1 MSALSIQPPFPI
13 FTGIDGQPLENG
25 YVWIG
30 VANLDPEGNPITVYW
45 DEALTIPAPQPIR
58 TVSGYPARAGSPAR
72 LYVNSD
78 YSIRVLDKNG
88 TLVYGAPESTE
99 LLSSAF
105 ITFVQSGAGTVERT
119 VQAKLRETVSVKDF
133 GAVGDGVMDDT
144 AAIQSAINATS
155 FTGARL
161 YIPAG
166 DWLINNSIELKDNT
180 FIYGDGYAT
189 KLIYSGNG
197 YAMHNP
203 NKLTTTA
210 SRVCGENFAIFSAN
224 GNGLDTE
231 GLFEFTFEAIYLIGN
246 TSSVGSGTIG
256 VHTGWSAG
264 SSGQPSWWG
273 SLHIIELRG
282 FDTGWLGNPNS
293 NALKVT
299 INRIRQPMAV
309 PVYLAPPSGVNVSSG
324 IDITILDIGNNTGAT
339 SVFCDARNVRL
350 WMRHEASNSV
360 AFHLGANH
368 RSIDATWS
376 STAANVTQIVDGLY
390 VDGVVRSR
398 LTGAYTYKIQEGY
411 RTRQLGKNRLDSSTV
426 DPFRGSALNTFL
438 WAASGTGSATLID
451 STSGTGAVRIATGAT
466 ATNDYL
472 IKFGVAPI
480 RTADRS
486 PSRFIARVRLNT
498 LTGVLAQFGFAR
510 NTATFPLDATQSGV
524 WFENNASGSA
534 EVWRAAQA
542 NGSTLQSSASTVTA
556 TVATLIFQ
564 IDMDRNGRGKFY
576 IDGNLVADL
585 SATGGNNGVP
595 MTPFFYIKT
604 AENSAKNIE
613 VETFVL
619 EPLLITF
626 V

>member
-1 MSALSIQPPFPI
+1 VLIATYDDIPSINDLTEVNALANNLANTSNPALGDALVGFRQSNSS
-13 FTGIDGQPLENG
+13 GNL
-25 YVWIG
+25 IG
-30 VANLDPEGNPITVYW
+30 SVG
-45 DEALTIPAPQPIR
+45 R
-58 TVSGYPARAGSPAR
+58 TVH
-72 LYVNSD
+72 
-78 YSIRVLDKNG
+78 
-88 TLVYGAPESTE
+88 
-99 LLSSAF
+99 
-105 ITFVQSGAGTVERT
+105 Q
-119 VQAKLRETVSVKDF
+119 KLQETVSVKDF
-133 GAVGDGVMDDT
+133 GAVGDGVTDDT
-144 AAIQSAINATS
+144 AAIQAAIDAAS
-155 FTGARL
+155 FTGAGI

-166 DWLINNSIELKDNT
+166 DWLINNSIDLKDNT
-180 FIYGDGYAT
+180 FIYGDGYST
-189 KLIYSGNG
+189 KLIYSGNS

-203 NKLTTTA
+203 NKLTVPV
-210 SRVCGENFAIFSAN
+210 SRVLGENFAVFSAN

-231 GLFEFTFEAIYLIGN
+231 GIFEFTFEKIYLIGN
-246 TSSVGSGTIG
+246 TSSVGIGTIG

-273 SLHIIELRG
+273 SIHIIELRG

-293 NALKVT
+293 NSLKVT

-360 AFHLGANH
+360 ALHLGENH

-398 LTGAYTYKIQEGY
+398 LTGAYTYQIKEGY
-411 RTRQLGKNRLDSSTV
+411 RTQQLGKNRLDSATV
-426 DPFRGSALNTFL
+426 DSFRGSALNTFL

-451 STSGTGAVRIATGAT
+451 STSGTGAVQIATGAT

-486 PSRFIARVRLNT
+486 PSKFIARVRLNT
-498 LTGVLAQFGFAR
+498 LTQVLVQFGFAR

-524 WFENNASGSA
+524 WFENNASGSSV
-534 EVWRAAQA
+534 VWEAAQA
-542 NGSTLQSSASTVTA
+542 NGSTLQSSATTVTA
-556 TVATLIFQ
+556 TATTLIFE
-564 IDMDRNGRGKFY
+564 INMDRNGRGKFY
-576 IDGNLVADL
+576 IGGNLVADL
-585 SATGGNNGVP
+585 STTGGNNGVS
-595 MTPFFYIKT
+595 MTPFFYIE
-604 AENSAKNIE
+604 ALENSAKNIE

-619 EPLLITF
+619 EPLLIF
-626 V
+626 FS